1 MKYLGLHK
9 QALEFFEAV
18 LLQVLVHQLS
28 HPGLY
33 QHTLGIWCFIGLFL
47 FLFFFTVALSA
58 IIFSFCSVL
67 LT

>member
-47 FLFFFTVALSA
+47 FLFF
-58 IIFSFCSVL
+58 L
-67 LT
+67 L